1 MVEVAAGLVRDARGR
16 VLIARRTGRLAGLWE
31 FPGGKREAGET
42 YEACLTRELRE
53 ELDLPITP
61 VRVLLELDIWEGD
74 RPLHFAFVEA
84 TADASRALALRV
96 HSDACWVEPSALA
109 AYTFCPADQTFLE
122 LGKLF

>member
-1 MVEVAAGLVRDARGR
+1 MVEVAAGLVRDTRGR

-42 YEACLTRELRE
+42 YEACLTRELLE

-61 VRVLLELDIWEGD
+61 VRVLLELDFWEGD

-84 TADASRALALRV
+84 TADAGRALALRV
-96 HSDACWVEPSALA
+96 HSDACWVERSALA
-109 AYTFCPADQTFLE
+109 AYPFCPADQAFLD